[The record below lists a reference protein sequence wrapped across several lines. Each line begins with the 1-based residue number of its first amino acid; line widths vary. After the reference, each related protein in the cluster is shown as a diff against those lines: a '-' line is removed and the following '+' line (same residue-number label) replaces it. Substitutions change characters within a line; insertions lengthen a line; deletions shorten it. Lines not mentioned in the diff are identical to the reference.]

1 VCAAGKQFG
10 KAAARE
16 VDMDRAMDVATIGV
30 VFFCSLGVALL
41 LEWVSLEVLL
51 KMMPARPQTQTTA
64 QKYPA
69 IVTVHHVSMAGGTR
83 IGSSSNRRAA

>member
-1 VCAAGKQFG
+1 
-10 KAAARE
+10 
-16 VDMDRAMDVATIGV
+16 MDRAMDVATIGV

-51 KMMPARPQTQTTA
+51 KMMPARPQAQTTA

-69 IVTVHHVSMAGGTR
+69 IVTVNH
-83 IGSSSNRRAA
+83 GSRASGAKRNLTNRQAA